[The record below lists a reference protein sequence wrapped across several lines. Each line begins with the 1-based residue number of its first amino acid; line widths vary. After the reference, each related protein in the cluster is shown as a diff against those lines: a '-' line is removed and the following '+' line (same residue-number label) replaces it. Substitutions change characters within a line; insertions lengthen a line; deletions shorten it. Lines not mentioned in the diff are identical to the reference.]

1 MRTKRWF
8 RLGTIDRKVSLEIE
22 PFKAPRGLV
31 HFDRNEWSMDNDERR
46 GMKSKVIRKRAG
58 FSAAVYS
65 RKSDRKGQVISA
77 RHVPLFGQERLPNR
91 APRVSD
97 LNLVTIVDQSGCPIQ
112 RNRCVR
118 QLSAKI
124 IHSDEPDL
132 HGSRN
137 IAPQKKRPLGQTT
150 ERSLCRVHCCLL
162 LGNFNPRTPHANACV
177 EPNHQHLEFRNSIC
191 LTAVAPTLV

>member
-132 HGSRN
+132 HGSPW
-137 IAPQKKRPLGQTT
+137 ISQYCSPKKETS
-150 ERSLCRVHCCLL
+150 RSNHREVLMSCPLL
-162 LGNFNPRTPHANACV
+162 LALRKF
-177 EPNHQHLEFRNSIC
+177 
-191 LTAVAPTLV
+191 

>member
-1 MRTKRWF
+1 MVSI
-8 RLGTIDRKVSLEIE
+8 GPIDRKVSLEIE
-22 PFKAPRGLV
+22 RFKAPRGLV

-97 LNLVTIVDQSGCPIQ
+97 LNLVTIVDQSGCPI
-112 RNRCVR
+112 RLSNPTESMR
-118 QLSAKI
+118 QTALSQDN
-124 IHSDEPDL
+124 S
-132 HGSRN
+132 
-137 IAPQKKRPLGQTT
+137 
-150 ERSLCRVHCCLL
+150 
-162 LGNFNPRTPHANACV
+162 
-177 EPNHQHLEFRNSIC
+177 FR
-191 LTAVAPTLV
+191 